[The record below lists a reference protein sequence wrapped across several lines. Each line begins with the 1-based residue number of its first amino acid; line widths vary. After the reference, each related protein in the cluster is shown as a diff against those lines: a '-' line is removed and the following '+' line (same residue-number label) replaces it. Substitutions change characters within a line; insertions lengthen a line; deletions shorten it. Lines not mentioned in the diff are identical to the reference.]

1 MVEELARRAH
11 PSESQSASGTKGFSI
26 VTLHLRSTLRF
37 GTGAGGTVSFPSMS
51 CVSFSDRR
59 TVWAFAA
66 SSNPISF
73 PFRSCAF
80 YASRALFKSQTACC
94 FENTFKHGSKK
105 RKEGGMTTLWKPKS
119 CHSPFLT
126 FRTPSLRLLSYL
138 HLSSRCS
145 LASCTHQLC
154 LALL

>member
-51 CVSFSDRR
+51 GVSFSDRR

-80 YASRALFKSQTACC
+80 YASRALFKSHTACC
-94 FENTFKHGSKK
+94 FLNMEP
-105 RKEGGMTTLWKPKS
+105 KEFP
-119 CHSPFLT
+119 SPT
-126 FRTPSLRLLSYL
+126 SLRFLLPPSDSRFPTLRFISFLAVHL
-138 HLSSRCS
+138 HDV
-145 LASCTHQLC
+145 
-154 LALL
+154 